1 MTRVGA
7 EAKGNALHR
16 TPRNKG
22 SLKAAVN
29 LPLRKTT
36 LGMTMRLSNSV
47 ADFSSG
53 CDPGAWD
60 QAFLAGSF

>member
-7 EAKGNALHR
+7 ETKGNALHR
-16 TPRNKG
+16 TRNKG

-36 LGMTMRLSNSV
+36 LGMTVGLSNSV

-53 CDPGAWD
+53 CDPGVWD